1 MLGSGWNESTSH
13 ERPSVM
19 EEEGE
24 GAVER
29 EGGREGGRER
39 GREGG
44 EGGRVC
50 HSQSSPSLVFTLQ
63 SSVHEVPDDRS
74 DGITPTT

>member
-29 EGGREGGRER
+29 GGREGAR
-39 GREGG
+39 G

-50 HSQSSPSLVFTLQ
+50 HYY
-63 SSVHEVPDDRS
+63 
-74 DGITPTT
+74 

>member
-44 EGGRVC
+44 RRGWEGL
-50 HSQSSPSLVFTLQ
+50 SQSVFTITC
-63 SSVHEVPDDRS
+63 VHLTKFCP
-74 DGITPTT
+74 

>member
-29 EGGREGGRER
+29 EGGREGGR
-39 GREGG
+39 
-44 EGGRVC
+44 VY
-50 HSQSSPSLVFTLQ
+50 HS
-63 SSVHEVPDDRS
+63 
-74 DGITPTT
+74 

>member
-29 EGGREGGRER
+29 GGREGL
-39 GREGG
+39 
-44 EGGRVC
+44 
-50 HSQSSPSLVFTLQ
+50 SLLLVSALH
-63 SSVHEVPDDRS
+63 SSVHEMPDNGS
-74 DGITPTT
+74 DGTTPTT